1 MKVKYFSTHIIEL
14 KVSLLDLILGCWI
27 FCVECIFKV
36 SMNRKVQ
43 YKKWKNNKEQ
53 QSHSKDFR

>member
-14 KVSLLDLILGCWI
+14 KVSLLDLISDCWI
-27 FCVECIFKV
+27 FCAECIFKV

-43 YKKWKNNKEQ
+43 YKKRKIYKEQ
-53 QSHSKDFR
+53 QIHSKDFR